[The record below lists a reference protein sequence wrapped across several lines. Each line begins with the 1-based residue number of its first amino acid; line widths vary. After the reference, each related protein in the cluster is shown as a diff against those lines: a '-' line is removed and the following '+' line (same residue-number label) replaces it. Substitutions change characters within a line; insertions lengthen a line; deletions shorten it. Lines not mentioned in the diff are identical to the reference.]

1 VTTLRA
7 AFDWAR
13 AELRAAGLDSPEL
26 DARVLV
32 AHAAGIAPGEVV
44 LRADM
49 ALEPDG
55 EARLA
60 AALAR
65 RIARE
70 PVARILG
77 RREFWGLTFELG
89 PATLVPRPETET
101 LVEAALAH
109 LRGRGLLAARIADLG
124 TGTGAI
130 LLALLAELPQAFGIA
145 VERDPSA
152 AAAARANAARLG
164 LAGRAVVAVGDW
176 AAGLTPGGFDAV
188 LSNPPYI
195 ASDELAGLDPE
206 VAAHD
211 PRAALDGGPDGL
223 AAYRALLPGAIRAL
237 APGGLLAL
245 EIGETQAD
253 DVAGLVRGA
262 GFEDVALARD
272 LAGRPRVV
280 MGTTAP
286 RRK

>member
-1 VTTLRA
+1 VTTLREAVAAARA
-7 AFDWAR
+7 AFQ
-13 AELRAAGLDSPEL
+13 AAGLDTPDL
-26 DARVLV
+26 DARVL
-32 AHAAGIAPGEVV
+32 AGDAAGLPPGEVF
-44 LRADM
+44 LRGDAPLSP
-49 ALEPDG
+49 AA

-65 RIARE
+65 RLARE

-77 RREFWGLTFELG
+77 RREFWGLSFELG

-101 LVEAALAH
+101 LVEATLVR
-109 LRGRGLLAARIADLG
+109 LRARGLAAPRIADLG

-130 LLALLAELPQAFGIA
+130 LLALLAELPQARGVG
-145 VERDPSA
+145 VELSAEA
-152 AAAARANAARLG
+152 AAVALANAARLG
-164 LAGRAVVAVGDW
+164 LAGRTLLAVGHW
-176 AAGLTPGGFDAV
+176 GAALPGEAFDAIV
-188 LSNPPYI
+188 SNPPYV
-195 ASDELAGLDPE
+195 ATGELAGLDPE

-223 AAYRALLPGAIRAL
+223 AAYRALLPGAARAL

-253 DVAGLVRGA
+253 DVAGLVRAA
-262 GFEDVALARD
+262 GFEDVALAPD

-280 MGTTAP
+280 LGTAG
-286 RRK
+286 RREK